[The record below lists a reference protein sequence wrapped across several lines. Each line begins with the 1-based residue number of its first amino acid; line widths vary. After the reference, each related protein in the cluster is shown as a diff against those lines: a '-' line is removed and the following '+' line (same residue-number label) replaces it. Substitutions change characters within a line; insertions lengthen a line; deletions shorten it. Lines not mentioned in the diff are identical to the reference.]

1 MIRLGIA
8 TFSLIAALAAPAAA
22 QTHHRTV
29 FDVKFA
35 GVRVGKATF
44 DITFD
49 DKNYRIGLS
58 GGTAGIAELFA
69 PGNGEVESSG
79 ALAGADV
86 VAARN
91 TVIYREKKK
100 QPATLE
106 MTFDKGAFASLK
118 LDPDKRKQKDGPTW
132 VQVTPEHLAK
142 VVDPASGVVMPVPRE
157 RANDPNTV
165 CGRTIPVYDGDS
177 RYDIVLRYKATK
189 PVETEGYKGWAYVCQ
204 LRYRPVA
211 GHRTDHKNVRYM
223 ADNKLMEIWLAPM
236 AGTNVFTLI
245 RVEVPTWVG
254 RVVAEPKFFGVAT
267 N

>member
-1 MIRLGIA
+1 MFRIGIA
-8 TFSLIAALAAPAAA
+8 TLSLLAALAAPAAA

-35 GVRVGKATF
+35 GVKVGKATF

-49 DKNYRIGLS
+49 DKNYAIGLS

-69 PGNGEVESSG
+69 QGSGEVRSVG
-79 ALAGADV
+79 AMNGGEVQAVSNSV
-86 VAARN
+86 V
-91 TVIYREKKK
+91 YREKKK

-118 LDPDKRKQKDGPTW
+118 LDPDKRKKKDGPTW

-142 VVDPASGVVMPVPRE
+142 VIDPASGVVMPVQRE
-157 RANDPNTV
+157 RANDPNAV
-165 CGRTIPVYDGDS
+165 CNRVIPVYDGDS

-223 ADNKLMEIWLAPM
+223 ADNKLMEIWVAPM
-236 AGTNVFTLI
+236 AGTNVFTMI

-254 RVVAEPKFFGVAT
+254 RVVAEPVFFGAAT